1 MNMRTKKS
9 GFTLIELLVVIAII
23 GILAAILLPAL
34 ARAREAARRSSC
46 ANNLKQWGIILK
58 MYANESKG
66 EKFPDASR
74 WASYYSGSYGSGP
87 DSESLYPEYH
97 NDINIMFCPS
107 DSSGYLSWHYA
118 GTVRSGI
125 EKAQDIIAAG
135 NTSEEA
141 KGLLNMWL
149 SYPASYIYSPWSCT
163 TGSTIVEA
171 LVTMSWVQFEELPIL
186 GPYDATLLD
195 SDFSTDNTYEY
206 AKSLTRGDNINFSDY
221 PSDVYGTIDWLNY
234 VGDEQPHTADL
245 INSTTDWMDDDNE
258 TPLQEAMNTVK
269 RLREGIERF
278 LITDINNPAGSANAQ
293 SDIIVMYDAFGGQDA
308 ESASTFNHMPGGS
321 NVLYMDGH
329 VEFVKLNQDA
339 PLLVDGLAVAGRTP
353 MSYLAPYYNG
363 YFIGGWGGGA

>member
-1 MNMRTKKS
+1 MNKK

-66 EKFPDASR
+66 EKFPDAAR
-74 WASYYSGSYGSGP
+74 WAPFAEGYGSYGSGP

-97 NDINIMFCPS
+97 NDENIMFCPS
-107 DSSGYLSWHYA
+107 DSGGYLSNWLYS
-118 GTVRSGI
+118 GTVQEGI
-125 EKAQDIIAAG
+125 EKAKEIIASG
-135 NTSEEA
+135 NTSDEA

-149 SYPASYIYSPWSCT
+149 SFPASYIYSPWSCT
-163 TGSTIVEA
+163 TGSTVVDA
-171 LVTMSWVQFEELPIL
+171 LVTMSWVQFEVLPRGEVYSL
-186 GPYDATLLD
+186 TDLD
-195 SDFSTDNTYEY
+195 PGFNTNDTTTF
-206 AKSLTRGDNINFSDY
+206 AKSHSRGDNISFDTY
-221 PSDVYGTIDWLNY
+221 PSDTYGTIDWLNY
-234 VGDEQPHTADL
+234 VGDGQPHTANL
-245 INSTTDWMDDDNE
+245 INTTTDWMDDDNE
-258 TPLQEAMNTVK
+258 TPLQEAMTTVK

-308 ESASTFNHMPGGS
+308 DSASTFNHTPGGS

-339 PLLVDGLAVAGRTP
+339 PLLVNGLSVAGRTP